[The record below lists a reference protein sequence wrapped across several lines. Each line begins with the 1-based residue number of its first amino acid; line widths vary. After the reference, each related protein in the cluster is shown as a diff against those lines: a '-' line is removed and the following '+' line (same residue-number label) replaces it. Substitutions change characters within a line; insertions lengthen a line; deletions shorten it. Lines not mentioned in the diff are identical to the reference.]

1 LVAVPGFS
9 GSKTPRPHGAAR
21 VPSLDG
27 LRAIAVGLVF
37 VSHLYN
43 ESDAIAALGPIGVR
57 IFFVISG
64 FIITKLLLDEREA
77 TGRVSLKAFYLRRTY
92 RIFPAC
98 YAYIAFVF
106 ALSVVGIAKDL
117 KVSDIVFGLTYTTN
131 YAPRVHWSVAHLWS
145 LAVEEQFY
153 LVWPFLF
160 MTLSDRGARRLLGA
174 VLILAPVSRAVSY
187 AYTAD
192 PTPIDHMFHTVADS
206 LATGCL
212 IGLGAA
218 AWKRVPVYR
227 MLPSALIYAWMA
239 MVIVA
244 ASLYHQS
251 YRGAYYWL
259 GLSVLNLSIA
269 LFVLRVTEARDLV
282 TRVLNSRVMTGLG
295 LISYSLYLWQQPFLY
310 PFAHPN
316 PLQRFPI
323 NLACAAVAA
332 LGSYYLVEKPI
343 RRWGTRLPRRETH
356 TRPASLRA

>member
-1 LVAVPGFS
+1 MP
-9 GSKTPRPHGAAR
+9 AAR

-43 ESDAIAALGPIGVR
+43 DSDAIAALGPIGVR

-64 FIITKLLLDEREA
+64 FIITKLLLDERQA

-98 YAYIAFVF
+98 YGYIAFVSML
-106 ALSVVGIAKDL
+106 AVVGIAKDL
-117 KVSDIVFGLTYTTN
+117 RGSDIAFGLTYTTN
-131 YAPRVHWSVAHLWS
+131 YAPRVHWSMQHLWS

-160 MTLSDRGARRLLGA
+160 ISLSDRWARRLLVA
-174 VLILAPVSRAVSY
+174 VMILAPISRALSY
-187 AYTAD
+187 AHTAD
-192 PTPIDHMFHTVADS
+192 ATHIDHMFHTVADS

-212 IGLGAA
+212 VGLSGAA
-218 AWKRVPVYR
+218 WTRMNAYR
-227 MLPSALIYAWMA
+227 RLPSPLIYAWIVV
-239 MVIVA
+239 VIAA

-251 YRGAYYWL
+251 YRGAYYWV

-269 LFVLRVTEARDLV
+269 LFVLRVTEARDIV
-282 TRVLNSRVMTGLG
+282 TRVLNSRVMIGIG

-316 PLQRFPI
+316 PLQRFPANI
-323 NLACAAVAA
+323 ACAVVAA
-332 LGSYYLVEKPI
+332 LGSYYLVEKPL
-343 RRWGTRLPRRETH
+343 RRWGQLRPRPETRRRT
-356 TRPASLRA
+356 ASLTASSSGGVSS